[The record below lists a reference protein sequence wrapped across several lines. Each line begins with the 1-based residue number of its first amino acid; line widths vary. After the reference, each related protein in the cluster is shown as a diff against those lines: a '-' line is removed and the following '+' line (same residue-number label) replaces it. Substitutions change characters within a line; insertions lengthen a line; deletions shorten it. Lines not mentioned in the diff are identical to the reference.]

1 MDLALKGKVAVITG
15 GSVGIGLAI
24 AEGLAAEGVNL
35 VLAARLRIRAMPR
48 HAHATLSIVTTGHS
62 RSQNGVLRTPMP
74 VVHAEFE
81 QANARWKA
89 LCKRSFGM
97 ARTNGKERKRFGGET
112 PTDAR
117 LFYRAARARP
127 RLDRQAHIYRR
138 STAVL
143 VPRSLSSQG
152 TQHQAF
158 TSWDVAA
165 RVGLSVERALPA
177 PTCPSPANKRAP
189 VVVPRG

>member
-1 MDLALKGKVAVITG
+1 
-15 GSVGIGLAI
+15 
-24 AEGLAAEGVNL
+24 
-35 VLAARLRIRAMPR
+35 
-48 HAHATLSIVTTGHS
+48 
-62 RSQNGVLRTPMP
+62 MP
-74 VVHAEFE
+74 VVHPELQ

-89 LCKRSFGM
+89 LRMRRFCM
-97 ARTNGKERKRFGGET
+97 ARTNGKERKKKIRRRNADRRNWVFAVPDGHGRAWI
-112 PTDAR
+112 AR
-117 LFYRAARARP
+117 RN
-127 RLDRQAHIYRR
+127 IYRR
-138 STAVL
+138 STAAL

-177 PTCPSPANKRAP
+177 PTCPSPASYRAP